1 MDDKRIVELLFAR
14 KEQGIT
20 EVKGKY
26 GKLVLHISRNI
37 LPDEEDVLECE
48 NDTYLGVWNAVPPER
63 PNPLMAFVCKIAR
76 NLALKKH
83 RHNTADKRDNR
94 MSVALDE
101 LGQDIFSVEVAPS
114 VEEEWSVRE
123 LGKAIQRFL
132 GTLKKEDRMLFV
144 RRYWFGEGVTELA
157 AQKGMRKNTVSV
169 RLNRIRGKLKE
180 YLEKEGF
187 SYE

>member
-1 MDDKRIVELLFAR
+1 MEDKRIIELFFAR
-14 KEQGIT
+14 KEQAII
-20 EVKGKY
+20 ELKSKY
-26 GKLVLHISRNI
+26 GKLVLHISRNV
-37 LPDEEDVLECE
+37 LSDEEDVLECE
-48 NDTYLGVWNAVPPER
+48 NDTYLGVWNALPPEK
-63 PNPLMAFVCKIAR
+63 PNPLMAFVCKVAR
-76 NLALKKH
+76 NVALKKH
-83 RHNTADKRDNR
+83 RHNTANKRDNR
-94 MSVALDE
+94 MTVALEE
-101 LGQDIFSVEVAPS
+101 LGQDIFSVAPS
-114 VEEEWSVRE
+114 VEEEWSARE